1 MGCIVQGYFAYRIF
15 VLSGGLIIPIIA
27 ATGSALQLAGCF
39 AMGILGH
46 PLPVNVFAS
55 RYAWVITSVVVLDL
69 FTDTLNTAAI
79 CYYLRLSKR
88 DITSTNRALDILFTW
103 SIQTGI
109 VLSVT
114 ALIILIFVCPEQT
127 LEGTAMWISVSLF
140 YGKLYSNT
148 FMASL
153 NGRNFLRRAV
163 LDKTMNTLDT
173 TTAISEGPNP
183 AIRVNVQKT
192 TYREDVIEMGSMDGR
207 SKTFTKQSSE
217 GELV

>member
-114 ALIILIFVCPEQT
+114 ALIILIFEQT